1 MDAKL
6 LDIKDLAALL
16 SMGRRSAREFCRR
29 HGVLPVNVGLGTKS
43 RLRWHKEA
51 VMQMLGTLEAGHAKK
66 NIVPRRRGS
75 KTIIGKS
82 VNDLL
87 AELAAPMQ

>member
-1 MDAKL
+1 MDAQL

-43 RLRWHKEA
+43 RLRWHRDA
-51 VMQMLGTLEAGHAKK
+51 VMQMLGTLDAKGTCK
-66 NIVPRRRGS
+66 DIIPSRRGA
-75 KTIIGKS
+75 KTIVGKS
-82 VNDLL
+82 VDELI

>member
-1 MDAKL
+1 MTAEL
-6 LDIKDLAALL
+6 LDISALAALL

-29 HGVLPVNVGLGTKS
+29 HGVLPINVGLGTKT
-43 RLRWHKEA
+43 RLRWHREA

-66 NIVPRRRGS
+66 DIVPRRRGS

>member
-1 MDAKL
+1 MTAEL
-6 LDIKDLAALL
+6 IDLNSLATML
-16 SMGRRSAREFCRR
+16 SMGKRSARDFCQR

-43 RLRWHKEA
+43 RLRWHRDA
-51 VMQMLGTLEAGHAKK
+51 VIQMLGTLDARQPRKD
-66 NIVPRRRGS
+66 IVPRKRGD

-82 VNDLL
+82 VDDLL